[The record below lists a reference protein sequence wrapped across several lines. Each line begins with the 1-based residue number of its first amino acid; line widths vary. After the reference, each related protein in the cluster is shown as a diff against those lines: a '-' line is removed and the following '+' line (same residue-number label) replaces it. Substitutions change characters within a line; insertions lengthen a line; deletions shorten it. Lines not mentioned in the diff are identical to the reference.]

1 MEIII
6 SSKQAGRILKEEF
19 KSEFISTIEKYYN
32 DAKEILEKTG
42 NQIGENL
49 KFLITWGASI
59 GGMMGPLNQYINDKF
74 PELTDMEVSLILT
87 GVIANYY
94 FDNKKIISKLVKKIK
109 EDGLKEVF
117 TEILS
122 KGEELK
128 RTFITFIDSLNITIH
143 KMSNILSYA
152 FIIPLIPLIYNGIA
166 KGYITNND
174 VSEIVERILSFGVVT
189 LSGLAVTQLVK
200 KLIKRFSS
208 KKV

>member
-32 DAKEILEKTG
+32 DTKEILEKTG